1 MKYEAIIAGLKSA
14 RDLIQQ
20 AQGIIEGLPDETEYE
35 DQIIDL
41 ADDVATAAGKAD
53 DLADD
58 IERRCND

>member
-20 AQGIIEGLPDETEYE
+20 AQVIIEGLPDETEYE

>member
-1 MKYEAIIAGLKSA
+1 MKYAAIIAGLKSA

-20 AQGIIEGLPDETEYE
+20 AQVIIEGLPDETEYE